1 MSDINL
7 QDWVGKTEVVRD
19 RIYPTPVKALA
30 LTLNDSNLEIGEG
43 AHLPEIWHW
52 LYFLPMVARSEIG
65 SDGHPKRG
73 GFLPPI
79 ALERRMWAS
88 GQLTFHRDLMIGDQ
102 ITKTSEILK
111 ISEKEGKAGKMVFVT
126 VKHSIRSERGVAVEE
141 EQNIVYLPMPKAYT
155 SAPPNPAPENLEW
168 KHAYPT
174 DPVLLFRFSALT
186 FNAHRIHYDINYA
199 TQIEKY
205 PGLVVHGPLQALL
218 LLESARNRNPDKKP
232 ACYEFKAVRP
242 LFDFDQ
248 LQIGGQVRTDRG
260 HDLYAINTDG
270 NITMQAAVS
279 WR

>member
-1 MSDINL
+1 MSEVNL
-7 QDWVGKTEVVRD
+7 QDWVGKTEQVKD
-19 RIYPTPVKALA
+19 RIYPTPVRALA
-30 LTLNDSNLEIGEG
+30 LTLDHPHLAVEEG
-43 AHLPEIWHW
+43 APLPEIWHW

-65 SDGHPKRG
+65 VDGHPRRG

-88 GQLTFHRDLMIGDQ
+88 GQLTFHQELLIGEE

-126 VKHSIRSERGVAVEE
+126 VRHSISSTRGVAIDE
-141 EQNIVYLPMPKAYT
+141 EQNIVYLPMPKTYT
-155 SAPPNPAPENLEW
+155 PAPPNPALNDLEW
-168 KHAYPT
+168 KEGYAV

-199 TQIEKY
+199 AEVEKY

-218 LLESARNRNPDKKP
+218 LLETARQRNPGQQP
-232 ACYEFKAVRP
+232 ARYEFRAVRP

-248 LQIGGQVRTDRG
+248 VCLAGQSRSDGG
-260 HDLYAINTDG
+260 HDLYAINTEG
-270 NITMQAAVS
+270 NMTMQATVF